1 MYNIMI
7 ASVLRPSIQIRQ
19 NFLQKFFNG
28 ENNGRSS
35 GEREPSTACTHG
47 VKRDK
52 R

>member
-19 NFLQKFFNG
+19 NFLQKIFNG

-35 GEREPSTACTHG
+35 GEREPKTARTHG